1 MKKIVIASMILIIIL
16 SGCSSKNKSETSN
29 DDSEV
34 SSEKMVKTFLEHSY
48 SDNDIQQWSD
58 FENYASKQLKDKVK
72 NQNQSFDDNG
82 VTKEIENVDVYTKED
97 NDKKLMYDIK
107 VKTTDENVKNI
118 NYDERYGTI
127 TLKNEDGKLKINNL
141 KEVGSET
148 YNGGD

>member
-1 MKKIVIASMILIIIL
+1 MKKIVIASMILIVIL

-48 SDNDIQQWSD
+48 SDNDIKQWSN

-82 VTKEIENVDVYTKED
+82 ITKEVENINIYQSSS
-97 NDKKLMYDIK
+97 NSKKFMYDIK
-107 VKTTDENVKNI
+107 VKTTDDNAKNI
-118 NYDERYGTI
+118 DYNERYGTA
-127 TLKNEDGKLKINNL
+127 TLKNENGKLKINNI

-148 YNGGD
+148 YNGGE

>member
-1 MKKIVIASMILIIIL
+1 MKKVVIASMILIVIL

-48 SDNDIQQWSD
+48 SDNDIKQWSD
-58 FENYASKQLKDKVK
+58 FENYASKQLRDKVK

-82 VTKEIENVDVYTKED
+82 VTKEVENVDVYTKED

-127 TLKNEDGKLKINNL
+127 TLKNEDDKLKINNL